1 MKLPLIFTSLLLF
14 CIACKTAKPAPQ
26 TTNNQVISQNIFVQL
41 QINQIQAVDLEE
53 SISMADELML
63 NYSMASFDES
73 DKAIEVV
80 NGVWGVER
88 AKKGQVFLAEKFKP
102 IQLKMPAN
110 GKIIASVI
118 LTEID
123 DYEKA
128 KTIIASINKLG
139 GLAQGVATLIE
150 LGSYETPLAFVTGTL
165 QAAGLGIKLVD
176 HFDNDD
182 ILGSDIRQ
190 ISANDF
196 SKTVTIPLDF
206 KGKVLLDKYHYQMSY
221 SLVNNK

>member
-1 MKLPLIFTSLLLF
+1 MKQYFFYLLFFLF
-14 CIACKTAKPAPQ
+14 CIACKTTKPVLQ
-26 TTNNQVISQNIFVQL
+26 TTNSQIISQDIFVQL
-41 QINQIQAVDLEE
+41 QINQIKAIDLEE

-73 DKAIEVV
+73 GKAIEVV
-80 NGVWGVER
+80 NGAWGVEK
-88 AKKGQVFLAEKFKP
+88 AKKGQVFSEKFKP
-102 IQLKMPAN
+102 IQLKMPPK

-128 KTIIASINKLG
+128 KAVITSINKLG
-139 GLAQGVATLIE
+139 GLAQGVAALIE
-150 LGSYETPLAFVTGTL
+150 LGSYETPLAFVAGTL

-196 SKTVTIPLDF
+196 SRTVTIPLVF